1 MNKTGIASAIIVA
14 ALITAV
20 LVIPNLLA
28 IWIYVTIGFK
38 WEVVLTI
45 SLLIFLMCLN
55 YTLRLAEDES

>member
-1 MNKTGIASAIIVA
+1 MSKTGIASAIIVA

>member
-1 MNKTGIASAIIVA
+1 MSKTGIASAIIVA

-38 WEVVLTI
+38 WEVVFTI
-45 SLLIFLMCLN
+45 MLLIFLMCLN
-55 YTLRLAEDES
+55 YTLRLAEDE